1 MRVLHIES
9 GRHLYGGALQ
19 VVMLIEGLAA
29 RGVEC
34 HLACPVGSAIAAAAR
49 PHAAAVHET
58 VMRGDVDVATFWRL
72 RRLIHKIRPDV
83 VHLHSRFGTDI
94 WGAIAA
100 RVEGVAVVHSRRVDN
115 TEPRLW
121 VSLKYRLYD
130 KVVAISN
137 GIRDVL
143 LREGLPPAQVVCVH
157 SAVDTQTYRP
167 GRDDMAW
174 FRTEFGLQE
183 GELTVAM
190 VAQFIVRKGH
200 RTLLDAL
207 PAVLAVHPRMR
218 VLFFGQGPQEEAMRQ
233 LVQERQLG
241 AHVLFAGFRSDMAR
255 VLPCLDVVAHP
266 AMTEGLGV
274 ALLQTAACGVP
285 IVASRVGGIP
295 EIVQP
300 GATGELIEPGSVD
313 QLTSALLRVLGDE
326 PLRKRY
332 GACARAWIEDRFSA
346 PAMVAGNHAVYE
358 AVLACATSRR

>member
-1 MRVLHIES
+1 MKVLHIES

-19 VVMLIEGLAA
+19 VVMLIDGLTR

-34 HLACPVGSAIAAAAR
+34 HLACPIGSAIADAAR

-58 VMRGDVDVATFWRL
+58 VMRGDVDVATFFRL
-72 RRLIHKIRPDV
+72 RQLIRKIRPDV

-94 WGAIAA
+94 WGALAA

-115 TEPRLW
+115 TEPVFW
-121 VSLKYRLYD
+121 VGLKYRLYD

-137 GIRDVL
+137 GIREVL
-143 LREGLPPAQVVCVH
+143 LGEGLPPAQVVCVH

-167 GRDDMAW
+167 GRGDMAW
-174 FRTEFGLQE
+174 FCQEFGLQD
-183 GELTVAM
+183 GDVTVAM

-207 PAVLAVHPRMR
+207 PAVLAKHPQTR

-241 AHVLFAGFRSDMAR
+241 TSVQFAGFRQDMAR

-274 ALLQTAACGVP
+274 ALLQAAACGVP
-285 IVASRVGGIP
+285 IVASRTGGIP

-300 GATGELIEPGSVD
+300 GETGELVEPGNVA
-313 QLTSALLRVLGDE
+313 QLTSALLRLLDDE
-326 PLRKRY
+326 ALRQRY
-332 GACARAWIEDRFSA
+332 GVRAREWIEAGFSA
-346 PAMVAGNHAVYE
+346 PSMVAGNHAVYE
-358 AVLACATSRR
+358 EVLAARARR